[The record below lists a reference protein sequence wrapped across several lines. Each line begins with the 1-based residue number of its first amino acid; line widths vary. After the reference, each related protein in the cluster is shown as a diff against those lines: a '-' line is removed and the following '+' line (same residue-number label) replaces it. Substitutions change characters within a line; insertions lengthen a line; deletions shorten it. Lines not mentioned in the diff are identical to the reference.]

1 MPAEFDPTIQSE
13 EIGFRGEELIACRRC
28 SRLNAPNRLECIYCG
43 AALDVR
49 PEDVEKFTV
58 RKLEAWEP
66 GTSIVIR
73 GDGDVAQAA
82 QLLSL
87 EKDQLEQILDAD
99 LALPVAWVDHKTAE
113 LLIKKLEDLGFA
125 STPCTDAKLSL
136 AKPPIRIAGMDIS
149 DNELALID
157 LNTQDVYRH
166 AWADIVLI
174 VQGVFSTGKIDTLE
188 KRRLRKTTVLSETMT
203 STDEPVLDIYPKDE
217 TSGYRVQLA
226 GFDYS
231 CLGAQMGP
239 LATENMSRL
248 ADKLRSRSPEMKVV
262 DGYKRIRHLLT
273 GIWDIESR
281 KDPKGIQQ
289 TGFGQREF
297 GVVHS
302 TSNVEQFTRFSRLQR
317 LML

>member
-13 EIGFRGEELIACRRC
+13 EIGFRGEELVACGRC
-28 SRLNAPNRLECIYCG
+28 SRQNAPNRLECMYCG

-49 PEDVEKFTV
+49 AENIDKFAV
-58 RKLEAWEP
+58 RKREAWEP

-73 GDGDVAQAA
+73 GEGDVARAA
-82 QLLSL
+82 VLLSI
-87 EKDQLEQILDAD
+87 ENHQLEQILASDV
-99 LALPVAWVDHKTAE
+99 ALPVAWVDDNTAE
-113 LLIKKLEDLGFA
+113 VLAEKLEDLGFA
-125 STPCTDAKLSL
+125 STPFADAKLSL
-136 AKPPIRIAGMDIS
+136 AKPPVRVAGMDIA
-149 DNELALID
+149 DDELALID
-157 LNTQDVYRH
+157 LNTRDVYRH
-166 AWADIVLI
+166 PWSDLALI
-174 VQGVFSTGKIDTLE
+174 VHGIFSTGKIDTME

-203 STDEPVLDIYPKDE
+203 STDEPVFDIYTKDE
-217 TSGYRVQLA
+217 AGGYRVQLA

-248 ADKLRSRSPEMKVV
+248 ADELHERSREMKVV
-262 DGYKRIRHLLT
+262 DDYKRIRHLLT

-289 TGFGQREF
+289 TGFGKREF

-302 TSNVEQFTRFSRLQR
+302 TSNAEQFTRFSRLQR